1 MNYKQEIKSLIK
13 GSVEID
19 FTELISNIILL
30 YGEDQQ
36 IDESVLESILINI
49 LTEDGY
55 NIACF
60 IYNIPEARYKLK
72 WHYDIQEGEG
82 YIKTK

>member
-19 FTELISNIILL
+19 FIELISTIILL
-30 YGEDQQ
+30 YGEDKQ
-36 IDESVLESILINI
+36 IDESILENILISI

-60 IYNIPEARYKLK
+60 IYNTPDARNKLI
-72 WHYDIQEGEG
+72 WQYNVQEGEG